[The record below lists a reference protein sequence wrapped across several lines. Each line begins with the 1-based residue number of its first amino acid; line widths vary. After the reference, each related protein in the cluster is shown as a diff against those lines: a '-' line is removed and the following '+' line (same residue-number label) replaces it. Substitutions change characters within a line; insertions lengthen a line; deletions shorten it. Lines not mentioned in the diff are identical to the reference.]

1 MILKKGTNDMDNID
15 INKAKKDFIS
25 FEDHIITSLQDTEYQ
40 KEFLNATIEEFLEDG
55 DYDLFFQS
63 LELVIKA
70 RESVSEFAKKAG
82 VTRAALYEM
91 FKGERIPRL
100 DTVGKILKQ
109 LGFKLNVA

>member
-1 MILKKGTNDMDNID
+1 MDNID

-70 RESVSEFAKKAG
+70 RESVSEIA
-82 VTRAALYEM
+82 
-91 FKGERIPRL
+91 
-100 DTVGKILKQ
+100 
-109 LGFKLNVA
+109 KLNNIANPNRIYAGRTILIPNCRK

>member
-1 MILKKGTNDMDNID
+1 MDKNKLERIFSNTISHEEYV
-15 INKAKKDFIS
+15 INQ
-25 FEDHIITSLQDTEYQ
+25 LQDSEYQ

-55 DYDLFFQS
+55 DYDTFFQS
-63 LELVIKA
+63 LELVIKS

-91 FKGERIPRL
+91 FKGERVPRL

>member
-1 MILKKGTNDMDNID
+1 MIYLKEEHMNNID
-15 INKAKKDFIS
+15 INKLKENTIS
-25 FEDHIITSLQDTEYQ
+25 HEEYLIKELQDTEYQ

-91 FKGERIPRL
+91 FKGERVPRL